1 MRITTQM
8 ISNRYLTDATRNLN
22 SLQTINRQL
31 TTGKEISRPSDNPY
45 KVARSMQLNTDLNTN
60 VQYKTNIKDAI
71 NWLDTTDESLNQ
83 ASSCITRIRT
93 LMVASGNVGYGT
105 DERKAIADEI
115 NERVAELGQILN
127 GNFNGKYIFGGTK
140 TASTP
145 VSVQTD
151 SATGNKYIVYAD
163 KDSNPIFD
171 ENGNLISTTTPEMAN
186 NYLKNM
192 DSALS
197 TEISQG
203 VIMDYNVT
211 VADIMNYQTDT
222 VDANGHKYN
231 VMSLLSDITN
241 NLVSA
246 DAADREKV
254 IGENL
259 DEIDKVLS
267 NILSLRAE
275 VGAKQNRMES
285 AESKNKDDSFNMT
298 DILSRNEDIDF
309 TEKTIQYATAQTIY
323 QACLQVSAQILP
335 KSLLDYL

>member
-60 VQYKTNIKDAI
+60 AQYKTNIKDAI

-93 LMVASGNVGYGT
+93 LMVASGNAGYGT
-105 DERKAIADEI
+105 DERKAIVDEI

-151 SATGNKYIVYAD
+151 SKTGNKYIVYAD

-171 ENGNLISTTTPEMAN
+171 EKGDLIPPTTQPMAD

-211 VADIMNYQTDT
+211 VADIMNYPTDKNY
-222 VDANGHKYN
+222 D
-231 VMSLLSDITN
+231 VMSLLSEITN
-241 NLVSA
+241 NLVSDDETKRA
-246 DAADREKV
+246 KV

-285 AESKNKDDSFNMT
+285 AESKNEDDSFNMT

>member
-60 VQYKTNIKDAI
+60 AQYKTNIKDAI

-93 LMVASGNVGYGT
+93 LMVASGNAGYGT

-145 VSVQTD
+145 VSVQTN

-163 KDSNPIFD
+163 KDGNPIFD
-171 ENGNLISTTTPEMAN
+171 ESGDLILPTQDMAE

-203 VIMDYNVT
+203 VTMDYNVT
-211 VADIMNYQTDT
+211 VADIMNYPTDKNY
-222 VDANGHKYN
+222 D

-246 DAADREKV
+246 DIEKV

-285 AESKNKDDSFNMT
+285 AESKNEDDSFNMT

>member
-8 ISNRYLTDATRNLN
+8 ITNRYLTDATRNLN

-145 VSVQTD
+145 VSVQTN
-151 SATGNKYIVYAD
+151 SATNKYIVYAD
-163 KDSNPIFD
+163 KDGNPIFD

-203 VIMDYNVT
+203 VTMDYNVT
-211 VADIMNYQTDT
+211 VSDIMNYQTDT

>member
-45 KVARSMQLNTDLNTN
+45 KVARSMQLNTDINTN
-60 VQYKTNIKDAI
+60 TQYKTNIKDAI

-93 LMVASGNVGYGT
+93 LMVSSGNAAYGS

-140 TASTP
+140 IASTP

-151 SATGNKYIVYAD
+151 TTTGNKYITYAD
-163 KDSNPIFD
+163 ASGNPIFD
-171 ENGNLISTTTPEMAN
+171 KDGKLVPPTTQAMADMYLN
-186 NYLKNM
+186 NM
-192 DSALS
+192 ATDLS

-203 VIMDYNVT
+203 VTMDYNVT
-211 VADIMNYQTDT
+211 VADIMNYPTDKNY
-222 VDANGHKYN
+222 D
-231 VMSLLSDITN
+231 VMSLLSDISN

-246 DAADREKV
+246 DAKDREKV

-259 DEIDKVLS
+259 EEVDKVLA

-285 AESKNKDDSFNMT
+285 AESKNEDDSYNMT

>member
-93 LMVASGNVGYGT
+93 LMVASGNAGYGT

-145 VSVQTD
+145 VSVQTN
-151 SATGNKYIVYAD
+151 STGNKYIVYAD

-171 ENGNLISTTTPEMAN
+171 ESGDLIPPTTQAQAMAD

-211 VADIMNYQTDT
+211 VADIMNYPTDKNY
-222 VDANGHKYN
+222 D
-231 VMSLLSDITN
+231 VMSLLSEITN
-241 NLVSA
+241 NLVSDDETKRA
-246 DAADREKV
+246 KV

-285 AESKNKDDSFNMT
+285 AESKNEDDSFNMT

>member
-60 VQYKTNIKDAI
+60 AQYKTNIKDAI

-93 LMVASGNVGYGT
+93 LMVASGNAGYGT

-145 VSVQTD
+145 VSVQTN
-151 SATGNKYIVYAD
+151 STGNKYIVYAD

-171 ENGNLISTTTPEMAN
+171 ETGNLILPQDMAD

-211 VADIMNYQTDT
+211 VADIMNYPTDKNY
-222 VDANGHKYN
+222 D

-246 DAADREKV
+246 DIEKV

-285 AESKNKDDSFNMT
+285 AKSKNEDDSFNMT

>member
-8 ISNRYLTDATRNLN
+8 ITNRYLTDATRNLN

-145 VSVQTD
+145 VSVQTN
-151 SATGNKYIVYAD
+151 SATNKYIVYAD
-163 KDSNPIFD
+163 KDGNPIFD

>member
-8 ISNRYLTDATRNLN
+8 ITNRYLTDATRNLN

-93 LMVASGNVGYGT
+93 LMVASGNAGYGT
-105 DERKAIADEI
+105 DERKAIVDEI

-145 VSVQTD
+145 VSVQTNSVTD
-151 SATGNKYIVYAD
+151 NKYIVYAD
-163 KDSNPIFD
+163 KDGNPIFD
-171 ENGNLISTTTPEMAN
+171 EEGKLIPPTTQAMAD

-197 TEISQG
+197 IEISQG

-211 VADIMNYQTDT
+211 VADIMNYPTDKNY
-222 VDANGHKYN
+222 D
-231 VMSLLSDITN
+231 VMSLLSEITN

-246 DAADREKV
+246 DETMSAKV

-285 AESKNKDDSFNMT
+285 AKSKNEDDSFNMT

>member
-45 KVARSMQLNTDLNTN
+45 KVARSMQLNTDINTN
-60 VQYKTNIKDAI
+60 TQYKTNIKDAI

-83 ASSCITRIRT
+83 AGSCITRIRT
-93 LMVASGNVGYGT
+93 LMVASGNAAYGS

-140 TASTP
+140 IASTP

-151 SATGNKYIVYAD
+151 ATTGNKYITYAD
-163 KDSNPIFD
+163 ASGNPIFD
-171 ENGNLISTTTPEMAN
+171 KDGKLIPPTTQAMADMYLN
-186 NYLKNM
+186 NM
-192 DSALS
+192 ATDLS

-203 VIMDYNVT
+203 VTMDYNVT
-211 VADIMNYQTDT
+211 VADIMNYQTDAT
-222 VDANGHKYN
+222 DAKGNKYN
-231 VMSLLSDITN
+231 VMSLLSEITN
-241 NLVSA
+241 NLVSNDETKRA
-246 DAADREKV
+246 KV
-254 IGENL
+254 IGDNL
-259 DEIDKVLS
+259 DEVDKVLS
-267 NILSLRAE
+267 NILALRAE

-285 AESKNKDDSFNMT
+285 AESKNEDDSYNMT

-309 TEKTIQYATAQTIY
+309 TEKTIQYATARTIY

>member
-93 LMVASGNVGYGT
+93 LMVASGNAGYGT

-171 ENGNLISTTTPEMAN
+171 ENGNLIPPTTQAMAD

-197 TEISQG
+197 IEISQG

-211 VADIMNYQTDT
+211 VADIMNYPTDKNY
-222 VDANGHKYN
+222 D
-231 VMSLLSDITN
+231 VMSLLSEITN

-246 DAADREKV
+246 DETMSAKV

-285 AESKNKDDSFNMT
+285 AKSKNEDDSFNMT

>member
-105 DERKAIADEI
+105 DERKAIVDEI

-171 ENGNLISTTTPEMAN
+171 ENGNLIPPTTQAMAD

-211 VADIMNYQTDT
+211 VADIMNYPTDKNY
-222 VDANGHKYN
+222 D
-231 VMSLLSDITN
+231 VMSLLSEITN
-241 NLVSA
+241 NLVSDDETKRA
-246 DAADREKV
+246 KV

-285 AESKNKDDSFNMT
+285 AESKNEDDSFNMT

>member
-60 VQYKTNIKDAI
+60 AQYKTNIKDAI

-93 LMVASGNVGYGT
+93 LMVASGNAGYGT

-171 ENGNLISTTTPEMAN
+171 ENGNLIPPTTQAMAD

-211 VADIMNYQTDT
+211 VSDIMNYQTDV
-222 VDANGHKYN
+222 VDANGVKYN

-285 AESKNKDDSFNMT
+285 AESKNEDDSFNMT

>member
-1 MRITTQM
+1 MRITTKM
-8 ISNRYLTDATRNLN
+8 ISSRYLTDATRNLN

-45 KVARSMQLNTDLNTN
+45 KVARSMQLNTDINTN
-60 VQYKTNIKDAI
+60 TQYKTNIKDAI

-93 LMVASGNVGYGT
+93 LMVASGNAGYGT

-140 TASTP
+140 IASTP

-151 SATGNKYIVYAD
+151 TTGNKYIVYAD
-163 KDSNPIFD
+163 ANGDPIFYKD
-171 ENGNLISTTTPEMAN
+171 GNLVPPTTQIMADNYINNMSTDLT
-186 NYLKNM
+186 
-192 DSALS
+192 

-203 VIMDYNVT
+203 VTMEYNVT
-211 VADIMNYQTDT
+211 VSDIINYQTD
-222 VDANGHKYN
+222 ANYD

-246 DAADREKV
+246 DATDREKV

-267 NILSLRAE
+267 NILALRAE

-285 AESKNKDDSFNMT
+285 AESKNEDDSFNMT

-309 TEKTIQYATAQTIY
+309 TEKTIEYATAQTIY